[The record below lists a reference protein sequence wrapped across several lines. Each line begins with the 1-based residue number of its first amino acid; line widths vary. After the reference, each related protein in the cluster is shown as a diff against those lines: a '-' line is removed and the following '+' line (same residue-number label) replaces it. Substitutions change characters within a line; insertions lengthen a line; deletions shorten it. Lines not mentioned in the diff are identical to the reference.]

1 MEDERQEGPR
11 PQTQAPP
18 SSAWKLF
25 IYVLILPM
33 LVVFL
38 AEWLMNR

>member
-1 MEDERQEGPR
+1 MENERQDAPR
-11 PQTQAPP
+11 PDQAPP
-18 SSAWKLF
+18 TSAWKVF

-38 AEWLMNR
+38 AEWLINR

>member
-1 MEDERQEGPR
+1 MEDDREDAPR
-11 PQTQAPP
+11 PQTRATPT
-18 SSAWKLF
+18 SAWKVF

-38 AEWLMNR
+38 AEWLINR